1 MQQFRKC
8 EPLFPITREYISK
21 QLPTSHL
28 LPMHISNT
36 FTYINVDMNI
46 KEFCAM
52 KKIMLC
58 ITALLLTTIFTA
70 CNTTTKQKEITL
82 SEVTRSDIY
91 APQYAAIELG
101 YFEEEGI
108 DIELQTAWGGDKAM
122 TALHSN
128 KADIA

>member
-1 MQQFRKC
+1 AT
-8 EPLFPITREYISK
+8 FPDNLRIYFQT
-21 QLPTSHL
+21 TSHLPL
-28 LPMHISNT
+28 LPMHISST

-58 ITALLLTTIFTA
+58 ITALLLATIFTA

-82 SEVTRSDIY
+82 SEVTRSVFY

-108 DIELQTAWGGDKAM
+108 DIELQTA
-122 TALHSN
+122 
-128 KADIA
+128 